1 MRSQKLILTPEMI
14 DTPDPAALGGK
25 GANLAR
31 MTSWGLPV
39 PPWFV
44 IPVGTFQRH
53 FPEALANAE
62 ADAIR
67 DHFAAASIDSD
78 TGQALHSILKQ
89 NDWESAYFAVRSSAA
104 DEDGSESSFAGQ
116 LDSFLWVPAEEIA
129 AAVVRVW
136 ASAFSE
142 RVMVYRREKG
152 IGTGGIRVAV
162 VVQRML
168 TPETSGVAFGIEP
181 VTGNRRSVVISAVYG
196 LGEGLVSGRFDGDT
210 YTAAVHPETLETSV
224 KSEVVAKPEAV
235 VFDSQNGTGITTVEV
250 PPEER
255 NRPCLTDAQV
265 LEIAGRVRELGR
277 RCGRPQDVEW
287 AFENKNLYL
296 LQTRP
301 VTALH
306 ATPDT

>member
-14 DTPDPAALGGK
+14 TIPDPAALGGK

-116 LDSFLWVPAEEIA
+116 LDSFLWVPAGEIA
-129 AAVVRVW
+129 AAVLRVW

-210 YTAAVHPETLETSV
+210 YTAAVHPE
-224 KSEVVAKPEAV
+224 
-235 VFDSQNGTGITTVEV
+235 
-250 PPEER
+250 
-255 NRPCLTDAQV
+255 
-265 LEIAGRVRELGR
+265 
-277 RCGRPQDVEW
+277 
-287 AFENKNLYL
+287 
-296 LQTRP
+296 
-301 VTALH
+301 
-306 ATPDT
+306 